1 MFGFAMQNHCDQPY
15 IFKMENNTLKES
27 YEFTKDMIGVDRPV
41 DPETDEVMDAQETL
55 GACLGFQILRT
66 KMQGA
71 PDNIELV
78 LIDDEGEEA
87 LPFP

>member
-1 MFGFAMQNHCDQPY
+1 
-15 IFKMENNTLKES
+15 MENNTLKEC
-27 YEFTKDMIGVDRPV
+27 YEFTNSMIGVDRPI

-71 PDNIELV
+71 PDNIEIV

>member
-1 MFGFAMQNHCDQPY
+1 
-15 IFKMENNTLKES
+15 
-27 YEFTKDMIGVDRPV
+27 
-41 DPETDEVMDAQETL
+41 MDAQETL

-71 PDNIELV
+71 PDNIEIV
-78 LIDDEGEEA
+78 LIDDEGEEV